1 MKYIYAK
8 RVSVHRNQ
16 SNEVILELVQYVKYG
31 AGQDGHHDITKDEY
45 EAAVARGEE
54 IEES

>member
-1 MKYIYAK
+1 MKYTYAK
-8 RVSVHRNQ
+8 RRSVHRNQ
-16 SNEVILELVQYVKYG
+16 SNEVILDRVEYVKYE
-31 AGQDGHHDITKDEY
+31 AGQEGHYIITRDEY